1 MGDGSRV
8 AKTHQRIIAY
18 GGVDELNSVIGLGIA
33 AGMPDELANATVRTQ
48 LRFLEEKGAVTYRRE
63 GKKFLYRAIKPKKNA
78 AKTALRSVLNVFFGG
93 SIEDAVATHLADPK
107 SKLSSDQL
115 ERLRNLID
123 EHSKAKED
131 R

>member
-1 MGDGSRV
+1 MREDLTRRERQILDVLYRLEEASASEIV
-8 AKTHQRIIAY
+8 EA
-18 GGVDELNSVIGLGIA
+18 
-33 AGMPDELANATVRTQ
+33 MPDELANATGRTQ

-93 SIEDAVATHLADPK
+93 SIEDADATHLADPK

>member
-1 MGDGSRV
+1 MREDLTRRERQILDVLYRLEEASASEIV
-8 AKTHQRIIAY
+8 EA
-18 GGVDELNSVIGLGIA
+18 
-33 AGMPDELANATVRTQ
+33 MPDELANATVRTQ
-48 LRFLEEKGAVTYRRE
+48 LRFLEEKGAVAYRRE

>member
-1 MGDGSRV
+1 MREDLTRRERQILDVLYRLEEASASEIV
-8 AKTHQRIIAY
+8 EA
-18 GGVDELNSVIGLGIA
+18 
-33 AGMPDELANATVRTQ
+33 MPDELANATFRTQ
-48 LRFLEEKGAVTYRRE
+48 LRFLEEKGDVTYRRE

>member
-1 MGDGSRV
+1 MREDLTRRERQILDVLYRLEEASASEIV
-8 AKTHQRIIAY
+8 EA
-18 GGVDELNSVIGLGIA
+18 
-33 AGMPDELANATVRTQ
+33 MPDELANATVRTQ

-93 SIEDAVATHLADPK
+93 SIEDAVATNLADPK

>member
-1 MGDGSRV
+1 MREDLTRRERQILDVLYRLEEASASEIV
-8 AKTHQRIIAY
+8 EA
-18 GGVDELNSVIGLGIA
+18 
-33 AGMPDELANATVRTQ
+33 MPDELANATVRTQ

-115 ERLRNLID
+115 ERLRTLID

>member
-1 MGDGSRV
+1 MREDLTRRERQILDVLYRLEEASASEIV
-8 AKTHQRIIAY
+8 EA
-18 GGVDELNSVIGLGIA
+18 
-33 AGMPDELANATVRTQ
+33 MPDELANATVRTQ

-107 SKLSSDQL
+107 SKLRSEQL

-123 EHSKAKED
+123 EHSKAKEY

>member
-1 MGDGSRV
+1 MREDLTRRERQILDVLYRLEEASASEIV
-8 AKTHQRIIAY
+8 EA
-18 GGVDELNSVIGLGIA
+18 
-33 AGMPDELANATVRTQ
+33 MPDELANATVRTQ

-123 EHSKAKED
+123 EHSKAQED

>member
-1 MGDGSRV
+1 MREDLTRRERQILDVLFTLEEASASEIV
-8 AKTHQRIIAY
+8 EA
-18 GGVDELNSVIGLGIA
+18 
-33 AGMPDELANATVRTQ
+33 MPDELANATVRTQ

-63 GKKFLYRAIKPKKNA
+63 GKKFLYRAVRPKKTA

-107 SKLSSDQL
+107 SKLNADQL
-115 ERLRNLID
+115 ERLKNLIE
-123 EHSKAKED
+123 EHSKDSKD

>member
-1 MGDGSRV
+1 MREDLTRRERQILDVLYRLEEASASEIV
-8 AKTHQRIIAY
+8 EA
-18 GGVDELNSVIGLGIA
+18 
-33 AGMPDELANATVRTQ
+33 MPDELANATVRTQ

>member
-1 MGDGSRV
+1 MREDLTRRERQILDVLYRLEEASASEIV
-8 AKTHQRIIAY
+8 EA
-18 GGVDELNSVIGLGIA
+18 
-33 AGMPDELANATVRTQ
+33 MPDELANATVRTQ

-115 ERLRNLID
+115 ERLKNLID

>member
-1 MGDGSRV
+1 MREDLTRRERQILDVLYRLEEASASEIV
-8 AKTHQRIIAY
+8 EA
-18 GGVDELNSVIGLGIA
+18 
-33 AGMPDELANATVRTQ
+33 MPDELANATVRTQ
-48 LRFLEEKGAVTYRRE
+48 LRFLEEKGAVIYRRE